1 MLLHKAGAP
10 ADRPGGRLSP
20 GEFADVNDYFSLN
33 WIQAA
38 PLFGYL
44 GDRYSRKLLVIVG
57 IILWASFSLA
67 SSFMPS
73 YLPYLFVRALLS
85 IGWMDFV
92 LIKPILSLI

>member
-1 MLLHKAGAP
+1 MLLHKAGTT
-10 ADRPGGRLSP
+10 ADRPSGRLSP
-20 GEFADVNDYFSLN
+20 GVFVNVKDFFSLN

-73 YLPYLFVRALLS
+73 YLPYLFVRAMLS
-85 IGWMDFV
+85 IGWIDSI
-92 LIKPILSLI
+92 LINAILSLI